1 MKKTIKDED
10 EKEKLF
16 WYEIRM
22 GRRGRK
28 KSFATKQKKKKHLKI
43 TIDKCV
49 HVNLKNGKKRWKKGK
64 WYKSLLYHFIKEVK
78 NEENAF
84 FSEKQ
89 EMKKHFWDE
98 KP

>member
-1 MKKTIKDED
+1 VKKTIKDED

-16 WYEIRM
+16 WFEIRM

-49 HVNLKNGKKRWKKGK
+49 HVNLKNGKKK
-64 WYKSLLYHFIKEVK
+64 
-78 NEENAF
+78 
-84 FSEKQ
+84 
-89 EMKKHFWDE
+89 MKKRKMIQKFIIPFH
-98 KP
+98 